1 MLPGG
6 SGNETDDETADVRV
20 AAVLAVLAGRST
32 TEVAKRNAVNPALL
46 HRWVRA
52 FIEAG
57 TARVLNRPDVDAA
70 RQRDRFLAAF
80 AHEVR
85 APMLVASGWAAMV
98 REGVIP
104 PERRDPAL
112 DRICEALD
120 TLAERTLDVELMAA
134 AAMGR
139 LAIRPE
145 RVTVEDLTSGLPDLM
160 DIDGEGG
167 GVTLSVDPEYFP
179 RVLRDLW
186 RAGSLD
192 PAPRSLRLEVATHPP
207 WVEVRVVRDGDPVD
221 PQRLQALFDPFDLN
235 ADHTGVSIGLYLAR
249 ALAVAHGGTIG
260 IEQDEH
266 CGVLWV
272 RVPRRLPGA
281 R

>member
-1 MLPGG
+1 M
-6 SGNETDDETADVRV
+6 
-20 AAVLAVLAGRST
+20 
-32 TEVAKRNAVNPALL
+32 
-46 HRWVRA
+46 
-52 FIEAG
+52 
-57 TARVLNRPDVDAA
+57 LNRPDVDTAG
-70 RQRDRFLAAF
+70 QRDRFLAAF

-85 APMLVASGWAAMV
+85 APMLVASGWVAMV

-139 LAIRPE
+139 LTISAE
-145 RVTVEDLTSGLPDLM
+145 RVTVDELASGLPGLTDV
-160 DIDGEGG
+160 DGEGG
-167 GVTLSVDPEYFP
+167 DVMLTVDPEYFA

-186 RAGSLD
+186 HAATIE
-192 PAPRSLRLEVATHPP
+192 PAPRSLRLEVVSVPP

-221 PQRLQALFDPFDLN
+221 PQLLRALFDPFDLN
-235 ADHTGVSIGLYLAR
+235 ADDTGVPFGLYLAR

-260 IEQDEH
+260 IEQDERR
-266 CGVLWV
+266 GVLWV
-272 RVPRRLPGA
+272 RVPHRPPEA
-281 R
+281 